1 MRRSPV
7 ARRRL
12 RAVALTDTRPGLAA
26 LTAGAL
32 LALAAVLAALT
43 LTPGGGE
50 PWLSGPLVEFLMP
63 RH

>member
-1 MRRSPV
+1 M
-7 ARRRL
+7 
-12 RAVALTDTRPGLAA
+12 ALTDTRPGLAA